1 MCLANFS
8 MVITSEY
15 WDTAKA
21 FFFSVFTRLMS
32 AWSGFLPSRFCLVDT
47 WFSLI
52 DSKEVTVHWAHGNAV
67 INHTFCVFW
76 WLIFQFPRS
85 PVSCPSLGRYWC
97 LAPYI
102 NRDSNVSSVKTD
114 FRYKRSFLSIAGA
127 KVQQFGVENKF
138 LGYRFFRGVCKCLTD
153 SALQWYFGN
162 QLLHLDWF
170 WRKWRLVTQNFRKAV
185 ISGHGHF
192 RSKSFSGALG
202 HPII

>member
-1 MCLANFS
+1 MLF
-8 MVITSEY
+8 
-15 WDTAKA
+15 
-21 FFFSVFTRLMS
+21 R
-32 AWSGFLPSRFCLVDT
+32 
-47 WFSLI
+47 
-52 DSKEVTVHWAHGNAV
+52 
-67 INHTFCVFW
+67 

-85 PVSCPSLGRYWC
+85 LVSCPYLGRYWC

-114 FRYKRSFLSIAGA
+114 FRCKRSFLSIAGA

-162 QLLHLDWF
+162 QMLHFDWF

-192 RSKSFSGALG
+192 RSFSFSIFILSSHYPRPQRVFRQSLSLLRRKEGTDMKSLKHERG
-202 HPII
+202 ELIKKHG

>member
-1 MCLANFS
+1 

-67 INHTFCVFW
+67 VNHTLCVFR

-97 LAPYI
+97 LAPDI

-114 FRYKRSFLSIAGA
+114 FRYNRSFLSIAGA
-127 KVQQFGVENKF
+127 KVQQFGIENKF
-138 LGYRFFRGVCKCLTD
+138 FRYRFFRGVCKCLTD
-153 SALQWYFGN
+153 SALQRYFEN
-162 QLLHLDWF
+162 QLLHFDRI
-170 WRKWRLVTQNFRKAV
+170 WRKWRKRLWILEK
-185 ISGHGHF
+185 
-192 RSKSFSGALG
+192 RS
-202 HPII
+202 